1 MIPLPISDENRAVRT
16 PYVTYALILLNAVAW
31 FFELSGP
38 SSVIGGPVDTAT
50 LNYGAIPYLILHGM
64 RDGHLVLPDL
74 HTLELHQE
82 VPWPWTILTS
92 MFMHGS
98 WLHIIGNMWFL
109 WIFGDNVEDAMG
121 PVRYLVFYF
130 VSGIAAAAAQILSQP
145 SSNIPMVGA
154 SGAIAGV
161 LGAYLILYPHA
172 RVRCLWILFI
182 IITTVY
188 VPAWLLLGL
197 WFVSQ
202 FLMPGPGVAWMAH
215 VGGFVTG
222 MALVLLFVP
231 RRPPKRRDGFP
242 PLFERMP
249 RDYRFRG

>member
-1 MIPLPISDENRAVRT
+1 MIPIPISDENPASRRA
-16 PYVTYALILLNAVAW
+16 YVTVGLIVINALAW
-31 FFELSGP
+31 FYELS
-38 SSVIGGPVDTAT
+38 IGVDQAT
-50 LNYGAIPYLILHGM
+50 FGFGAVPAWVLHGVT
-64 RDGHLVLPDL
+64 DGTIRIPHEGVIDV
-74 HTLELHQE
+74 HQP
-82 VPWPWTILTS
+82 VPWPLTVFTS

-121 PVRYLVFYF
+121 PVRYLVFYL
-130 VSGIAAAAAQILSQP
+130 VCGVAAAAAQVFSQP
-145 SSNIPMVGA
+145 ASHVPMVGA

-161 LGAYLILYPHA
+161 LGAYLVLYPHA

-202 FLMPGPGVAWMAH
+202 VLMPGSGVAWMAH
-215 VGGFVTG
+215 VGGFLAG
-222 MALVLLFVP
+222 MALVLVFVR
-231 RRPPKRRDGFP
+231 RRPPRRRDGFP

>member
-16 PYVTYALILLNAVAW
+16 PWVTYALILINVVAW
-31 FFELSGP
+31 FFELSHGVLE
-38 SSVIGGPVDTAT
+38 STFD
-50 LNYGAIPYLILHGM
+50 YGAIPSFVLHGM
-64 RDGHLVLPDL
+64 RDGVLHLPELA
-74 HTLELHQE
+74 TGAIRLHQE
-82 VPWPWTILTS
+82 VPWPWTVLTS

-121 PVRYLVFYF
+121 PVKYFIFYF
-130 VSGIAAAAAQILSQP
+130 LCGLVAAMSQVLSSPASQV
-145 SSNIPMVGA
+145 PMVGA

-161 LGAYLILYPHA
+161 LGAYLMLYPHA

-182 IITTVY
+182 LITFVY

-202 FLMPGPGVAWMAH
+202 FFMPGEGVAWMAH
-215 VGGFVTG
+215 VGGFATG
-222 MALVLLFVP
+222 FLLVRLFVMRPPP
-231 RRPPKRRDGFP
+231 RRRDSFP
-242 PLFERMP
+242 PLFQRVA
-249 RDYRFRG
+249 R